1 MIKKLV
7 TYILATVF
15 AIVGGA
21 ALYVTITSAASS
33 VYDLR
38 LERDLQELRD
48 RRIELYYNI
57 YHNK

>member
-1 MIKKLV
+1 MNRNFV

-21 ALYVTITSAASS
+21 ALYLTILSVASS

-38 LERDLQELRD
+38 QDNDLQELRNH
-48 RRIELYYNI
+48 RIETYYKI
-57 YHNK
+57 YHSK

>member
-1 MIKKLV
+1 MINKLV

-21 ALYVTITSAASS
+21 TLYVTITSVASS
-33 VYDLR
+33 VYDLKR
-38 LERDLQELRD
+38 DKDLQELRD
-48 RRIELYYNI
+48 RRIQLYYNI